1 MSNIAFC
8 TAIVF
13 PPETFLDESWIANV
27 LGNDGSCLVEKKKTM
42 KDIPQEHHKCASDD
56 AAFGI
61 GTGCGYVRALGWL
74 ASVAALAVKVAALC
88 LPLTHS

>member
-27 LGNDGSCLVEKKKTM
+27 LHNDGSFSIDDKKTT
-42 KDIPQEHHKCASDD
+42 KDIAPEHDICASDD

-61 GTGCGYVRALGWL
+61 GTGNPYASHLGWL
-74 ASVAALAVKVAALC
+74 ASLSAIAVKISALL